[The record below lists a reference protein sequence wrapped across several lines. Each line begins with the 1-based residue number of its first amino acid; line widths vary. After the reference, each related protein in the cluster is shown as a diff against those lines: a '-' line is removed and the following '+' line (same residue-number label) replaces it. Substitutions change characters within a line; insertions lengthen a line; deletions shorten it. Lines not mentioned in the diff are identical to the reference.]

1 MNKTYSTKILTEEQR
16 KKAENNA
23 FNGAAVAMN
32 IHFDE
37 CEDCKNQN
45 IISHGMEVRFYPW
58 HKRALCDAC
67 IDHRDGFSWR
77 KGRVGLEEG
86 YENKK
91 INYYWE
97 SNPNIKEEWFKKKD
111 SLKAER

>member
-37 CEDCKNQN
+37 CEDCKT
-45 IISHGMEVRFYPW
+45 
-58 HKRALCDAC
+58 
-67 IDHRDGFSWR
+67 
-77 KGRVGLEEG
+77 
-86 YENKK
+86 K
-91 INYYWE
+91 IL
-97 SNPNIKEEWFKKKD
+97 SATEWQ
-111 SLKAER
+111 